1 MQKCLFAA
9 LLTLT
14 ITSCA
19 FAQDSTEPEKSRALG
34 SVSNVKTLTCPKGG
48 MSGATC
54 QSMTVTCPSVSNIS
68 AYVKTNTPSSPKGTA
83 VYGTGGDGGGLYDT
97 QFTYGKTAVQNV
109 YNAGFRTVQMS
120 FGSPFTTSQPNG
132 WVEGP
137 GGVLEVSCRY
147 ATVIQWIY
155 NSIQNKTSIPMCAT
169 ANSGGAGGLAY
180 ALSQYGSNNV
190 ISMAEVTG
198 GPPTARLDWGCMC
211 QEGKIETK
219 CGQGKLGTCFGTAD
233 AGFWDPAYTPNNYCS
248 NAVKGTPP
256 PGGSTFF
263 LDDSVEAPGANYKFS
278 TTFINVAFGTEDTSS
293 AVPAGENWYN
303 LITTNKAEVC
313 VTGAAH
319 SMADSL
325 AGADQIAN
333 DLINLCKIQ

>member
-1 MQKCLFAA
+1 M
-9 LLTLT
+9 T
-14 ITSCA
+14 
-19 FAQDSTEPEKSRALG
+19 
-34 SVSNVKTLTCPKGG
+34 
-48 MSGATC
+48 GATC
-54 QSMTVTCPSVSNIS
+54 QSMTVSCPDVGNIS

-83 VYGTGGDGGGLYDT
+83 IYGTGGDGGGLYDT
-97 QFTYGKTAVQNV
+97 QFTYGKTAVENV
-109 YNAGFRTVQMS
+109 YDAGFRTVQMS
-120 FGSPFTTSQPNG
+120 FGSPFTKSQPSG

-137 GGVLEVSCRY
+137 GGVLAVACRY

-155 NSIQNKTSIPMCAT
+155 NSVQNNTDIPLCAT

-180 ALSQYGSNNV
+180 ALSQYGSNSV

-211 QEGKIETK
+211 TEGKIETS
-219 CGQGKLGTCFGTAD
+219 CGQGKLGTCFGTTD
-233 AGFWDPAYTPNNYCS
+233 AAFWDPAYTPNDYCS
-248 NAVKGTPP
+248 DAVKGNPP

-263 LDDSVEAPGANYKFS
+263 LDDSVEASGANYSFS
-278 TTFINVAFGTEDTSS
+278 KTFINQAFGTLDNSS
-293 AVPAGENWYN
+293 AVPIGANWYS
-303 LITTNKAEVC
+303 LITTSKAQVC

-325 AGADQIAN
+325 VGADQIAN